1 MIDEKVLRTEEKIV
15 FALRSLYGKQGYKS
29 IRMSKFEEY
38 ELYSHNKDFIGRDRI
53 ITFNDS
59 NGKLMA
65 LKPDVTL
72 SIVKNGKDIPGHKQ
86 KVSYNENI
94 YRATGSDGHIG
105 EIMQAGL
112 ECIGDIDIDDII
124 QVIHLATQTLELIS
138 EDFVLE
144 ISHLGILSALLEETS
159 DDEGFRAKAT
169 EYIRAKNVHD
179 MKKLCDSHEI
189 PVEQANRL
197 LTFTGLCG
205 DLDTVMKQLEIICN
219 TEKTAK
225 ALEELETV
233 GIKIREFGY
242 GEKILCDFSIVNN
255 MKYYNGIVFKGF
267 LKGIYEGV
275 LSGGQYDNLL
285 KKMGRKSGA
294 IGFALYLDRLED
306 II

>member
-1 MIDEKVLRTEEKIV
+1 MIDEKILRTEEKII
-15 FALRSLYGKQGYKS
+15 FALRALYSEHGYKPV
-29 IRMSKFEEY
+29 RLSKFEEY
-38 ELYSHNKDFIGRDRI
+38 ELYAHNKDFIGDDRI

-94 YRATGSDGHIG
+94 YRTTGREGRFS

-112 ECIGDIDIDDII
+112 ECIGDIDSEDIL
-124 QVIHLATQTLELIS
+124 QVISLAAQTLELIS

-144 ISHLGILSALLEETS
+144 ISHLGILSALLGEISE
-159 DDEGFRAKAT
+159 DESFLKKAA

-179 MKKLCDSHEI
+179 MEKLCREHEI
-189 PVEQANRL
+189 PEEQAKRL
-197 LTFTGLCG
+197 ITFTGICG
-205 DLDTVMKQLEIICN
+205 DLDTVMGQLEPICT
-219 TEKTAK
+219 TEATAK
-225 ALEELETV
+225 ALAEFEDV
-233 GIKIREFGY
+233 GLRIRELGY
-242 GEKILCDFSIVNN
+242 GERIMCDFSIVNN
-255 MKYYNGIVFKGF
+255 MKYYNGIVFRGF